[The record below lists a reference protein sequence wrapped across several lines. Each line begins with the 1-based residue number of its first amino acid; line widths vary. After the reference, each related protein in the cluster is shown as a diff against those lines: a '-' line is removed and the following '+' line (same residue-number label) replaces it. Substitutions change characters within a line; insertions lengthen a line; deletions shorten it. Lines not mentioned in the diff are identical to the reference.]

1 MPVERYLALAG
12 APAARWEWLRLVG
25 YADYLNLCG
34 IALLALATI
43 GGYLRI
49 GARFWRRGER
59 LQAALAS
66 AQVLVLLAAASGLLA
81 GGH

>member
-12 APAARWEWLRLVG
+12 APTGWHWLPLVG
-25 YADYLNLCG
+25 YADYLSLFG

-49 GARFWRRGER
+49 GARYWRGGER

>member
-1 MPVERYLALAG
+1 MPVERYLALSG
-12 APAARWEWLRLVG
+12 APSARWEWLRLAG

-49 GARFWRRGER
+49 GARYWRRGER
-59 LQAALAS
+59 LQAGLAA
-66 AQVLVLLAAASGLLA
+66 AQVLVLLAAMSGLI
-81 GGH
+81 